1 MGIEALMIQFIQH
14 NFNLPD
20 RKSYEGR
27 LQNRTLNMILW
38 GVVFTSVILGL
49 VHIYFN
55 SIQAADLLFALAFL
69 CLLGLQINERGH
81 YVLISILT
89 SIVVLAA
96 AFYNA
101 ITGSGLQDPAVLAYP
116 AIILVGSLLFG
127 KRASP
132 LLFLASALSLVAI
145 ATLQVTAHIPAPEGV
160 NLGDLLAQL
169 VLLAAGSYLV
179 AATMGAIEHNLKRAA
194 RSEAQLKESY
204 ELTLEGWVKALEYRD
219 RETEGHCRRVT
230 SLSMQLADR
239 LGLRSDEIAQIHNGA
254 LLHDIGKMAIPDSI
268 LFKPGPLDEA
278 EWELMR
284 KHPVYAKEML
294 ESIPF
299 LQSAISIPYC
309 HHERWDGQGYPQGLK
324 GEEIP
329 LPSRIFTIVDHWEA
343 LSSDRPYR
351 KAMPKEQVFVYI
363 KENEGR
369 VFDPH
374 LAEIF
379 LKMVVDSNMVQLQ
392 RISALQRGECVA
404 EPTA

>member
-1 MGIEALMIQFIQH
+1 MIKFIQRT
-14 NFNLPD
+14 FNLPY

-38 GVVFTSVILGL
+38 GIVFTSVVLGL
-49 VHIYFN
+49 VHIYFDA
-55 SIQAADLLFALAFL
+55 IQAADLLFALAVL

-81 YVLISILT
+81 YILISGLAT
-89 SIVVLAA
+89 IVILAA

-101 ITGSGLQDPAVLAYP
+101 ITGGGLQDPAMLAYP
-116 AIILVGSLLFG
+116 AIILIGSLLFG
-127 KRASP
+127 RRASP
-132 LLFLASALSLVAI
+132 LLFSASAISLIMI
-145 ATLQVTAHIPAPEGV
+145 AALQVRGYIQTPSGV

-179 AATMGAIEHNLKRAA
+179 SATVGNIEHNLKRAA
-194 RSEAQLKESY
+194 RSEAQLRESY

-230 SLSMQLADR
+230 SLSIQLADR
-239 LGLRSDEIAQIHNGA
+239 VGLRDDEITQIHHGA

-268 LFKPGPLDEA
+268 LFKPGPLDDT
-278 EWELMR
+278 EWEQMR
-284 KHPVYAKEML
+284 KHPIYAKEML

-299 LQSAISIPYC
+299 LQGAISIPYC
-309 HHERWDGQGYPQGLK
+309 HHERWDGQGYPRGLK

-351 KAMPKEQVFVYI
+351 KALPKEQVFVYI

-369 VFDPH
+369 VFDPR

-379 LKMVVDSNMVQLQ
+379 LKMVVDSNMVQLHRTATPQ
-392 RISALQRGECVA
+392 RDGFVA
-404 EPTA
+404 EPVA

>member
-1 MGIEALMIQFIQH
+1 MIKFIQRT
-14 NFNLPD
+14 FNLPN

-38 GVVFTSVILGL
+38 GIVFTSVVLGL
-49 VHIYFN
+49 VHIYFDA
-55 SIQAADLLFALAFL
+55 IQAADLLFALGVL

-81 YVLISILT
+81 YILISVLAT
-89 SIVVLAA
+89 IVILAA

-101 ITGSGLQDPAVLAYP
+101 ITGGGLQDPAILAYP
-116 AIILVGSLLFG
+116 AIILIGSLLFG
-127 KRASP
+127 RRASP
-132 LLFLASALSLVAI
+132 LLFFASAISLIVI
-145 ATLQVTAHIPAPEGV
+145 AGLQVRGYIQTPSGV

-179 AATMGAIEHNLKRAA
+179 SATMGNIEHNLKRAA
-194 RSEAQLKESY
+194 RSEAQLRESY

-239 LGLRSDEIAQIHNGA
+239 VGLTGDEITQIHHGA

-268 LFKPGPLDEA
+268 LFKPGPLDDT
-278 EWELMR
+278 EWEQMR
-284 KHPVYAKEML
+284 KHPIYAKEML

-351 KAMPKEQVFVYI
+351 KALPKEQVFVYI

-369 VFDPH
+369 VFDPR

-379 LKMVVDSNMVQLQ
+379 LKMVVDSNMVQLHRNAAPQ
-392 RISALQRGECVA
+392 RDEFVA
-404 EPTA
+404 EPMA

>member
-1 MGIEALMIQFIQH
+1 MIQFIQH

-69 CLLGLQINERGH
+69 CLLGLQVNEWGH

-96 AFYNA
+96 TFYNA
-101 ITGSGLQDPAVLAYP
+101 ITGSGLQDPAMLAYP

-132 LLFLASALSLVAI
+132 FLFLASALSMVAI
-145 ATLQVTAHIPAPEGV
+145 ATLQVTGHIPASAGV

-194 RSEAQLKESY
+194 RFEAQLKESY

-299 LQSAISIPYC
+299 LQSSISIPYC

>member
-1 MGIEALMIQFIQH
+1 MVNFIQRT
-14 NFNLPD
+14 FNLPD

-27 LQNRTLNMILW
+27 LQNRTLNMVLW

-55 SIQAADLLFALAFL
+55 SIQAADLLFALAFI

-81 YVLISILT
+81 YILIGILT
-89 SIVVLAA
+89 TLVILAA
-96 AFYNA
+96 VFYNA
-101 ITGSGLQDPAVLAYP
+101 ITGDGLQDPAMLAYP
-116 AIILVGSLLFG
+116 VIILIGSLLFG
-127 KRASP
+127 RRASP
-132 LLFLASALSLVAI
+132 LLFFVSALSSIAI
-145 ATLQVTAHIPAPEGV
+145 AALQVRGYIHTPGGV
-160 NLGDLLAQL
+160 NLGDLLVQL

-179 AATMGAIEHNLKRAA
+179 SATMRTSEHNLKRAA
-194 RSEAQLKESY
+194 RSEALLKESY

-230 SLSMQLADR
+230 SLSMQLAD
-239 LGLRSDEIAQIHNGA
+239 LVGLKDDEITQIHNGA

-268 LFKPGPLDEA
+268 LFKPGPLDDA
-278 EWELMR
+278 EWAQMR
-284 KHPVYAKEML
+284 KHPIYAKEML

-299 LQSAISIPYC
+299 LHSAISIPYC

-351 KAMPKEQVFVYI
+351 KALPKEQVFVYI

-379 LKMVVDSNMVQLQ
+379 LKMVVDSNLVQLH
-392 RISALQRGECVA
+392 RTSAPQVDEYIA
-404 EPTA
+404 EPIA